1 MTERTVLISGASIA
15 GPTLAF
21 WLKRYGLRPVVIERA
36 DALRLGGQN
45 VDVRGAGRVVA
56 RRMGIEDEIRAATT
70 GEKGLRFV
78 DARGRTKA
86 EFPAGT
92 SSSDGFTAEL
102 EVLRGD
108 LARILYDKT
117 RDGIE
122 YIFGDHITGLVE
134 AGDRVTASFARGEAR
149 DFDLV
154 IAADGIRS
162 STRDL
167 VFGDEPQIRELGL
180 YMAYATIP
188 RTASDDAWWR
198 WYNAPGGREISLRPD
213 NVGTTRV
220 MLSFMFEPRGHE
232 KLGPEEQLQVLRRVF
247 RDAGWEAPRVL
258 AALED
263 AGDLYFESIG
273 QVRAPRWARGRVAL
287 VGDAGYCAS
296 PISGMGTSLA
306 LTGAYV
312 LAGELARHADHRE
325 AFAAYERILRPYVT
339 RAQKLPPGTPRL
351 AHPRTRL
358 GIAVFN
364 AVLRL
369 AARVQASGIGPKFLA
384 SPADQLELPDYSA
397 LER

>member
-1 MTERTVLISGASIA
+1 MISGASIA

-21 WLKRYGLRPVVIERA
+21 WLRRYGLRPVVIERA
-36 DALRLGGQN
+36 GALRLGGQN
-45 VDVRGAGRVVA
+45 VDVRGAARVVA
-56 RRMGIEDEIRAATT
+56 RRMGIEDDIRAATT
-70 GEKGLRFV
+70 GEQGLRFV
-78 DARGRTKA
+78 DDRGRTRA

-102 EVLRGD
+102 EILRGD
-108 LARILYDKT
+108 LARILYDRT
-117 RDGIE
+117 RDGTE
-122 YIFGDHITGLVE
+122 YIFGDHITGLDE
-134 AGDRVTASFARGEAR
+134 AGDRVTVSFARGESR

-162 STRDL
+162 TTRAL

-180 YMAYATIP
+180 YMAYFTIP
-188 RTASDDAWWR
+188 RTSTDDAWWR
-198 WYNAPGGREISLRPD
+198 WYNAPGGRTINLRPD

-220 MLSFMFEPRGHE
+220 MLSFMFEPRGYDR
-232 KLGPEEQLQVLRRVF
+232 LGPDEQRQVLRRVY

-258 AALED
+258 AALDD
-263 AGDLYFESIG
+263 AADMYFESIG
-273 QVRAPRWARGRVAL
+273 QVRAPRWSRGRVAL

-312 LAGELARHADHRE
+312 LAGELARHQDHRA
-325 AFAAYERILRPYVT
+325 AFASYERILRPYVAK
-339 RAQKLPPGTPRL
+339 AQKLPPGAPRL
-351 AHPRTRL
+351 AHPRTRP

-364 AVLRL
+364 AALRL
-369 AARVQASGIGPKFLA
+369 AARAQASGVGSKILA
-384 SPADQLELPDYSA
+384 SPADQLEVPDYSA

>member
-1 MTERTVLISGASIA
+1 MISGASIA

-21 WLKRYGLRPVVIERA
+21 WLRRYGLRPVVIERA
-36 DALRLGGQN
+36 GALRLGGQN
-45 VDVRGAGRVVA
+45 VDVRGAARVVA
-56 RRMGIEDEIRAATT
+56 RRMGIEDDIRAATT
-70 GEKGLRFV
+70 GEQGLRFV
-78 DARGRTKA
+78 DDRGRTRA

-102 EVLRGD
+102 EILRGD
-108 LARILYDKT
+108 LARILYDRT
-117 RDGIE
+117 RDGTE
-122 YIFGDHITGLVE
+122 YIFGDHITGLDE
-134 AGDRVTASFARGEAR
+134 AGDRVTVSFARGESR

-162 STRDL
+162 TTRAL

-180 YMAYATIP
+180 YMAYFTIP
-188 RTASDDAWWR
+188 RTSTDDAWWR
-198 WYNAPGGREISLRPD
+198 WYNAPGGRTINLRPD

-220 MLSFMFEPRGHE
+220 MLSFMFEPRGYDR
-232 KLGPEEQLQVLRRVF
+232 LGPDEQRQVLRRVY

-258 AALED
+258 AALGD
-263 AGDLYFESIG
+263 AADMYFESIG
-273 QVRAPRWARGRVAL
+273 QVRAPRWSRGRVAL

-312 LAGELARHADHRE
+312 LAGELARHQDHRE
-325 AFAAYERILRPYVT
+325 AFASYERILRPYVAK
-339 RAQKLPPGTPRL
+339 AQKLPPGAPRL
-351 AHPRTRL
+351 AHPRTRP

-364 AVLRL
+364 AALRL
-369 AARVQASGIGPKFLA
+369 AARAQASGVGSKILA
-384 SPADQLELPDYSA
+384 SPADQLEVPDYSA